1 MGDTGSLALGGF
13 ASCIGVFTG
22 NALYIAVVG
31 IMFVLSSITVIIQV
45 IYYKATGGKR
55 VFLMAPVH
63 HHFQEKGYSE
73 CKIAYAYAAVT
84 AVLGA
89 VCVLVPVSY
98 THLAHLPVRVRRQ
111 PRQVKAFANGRNGGE
126 KGGFF
131 RAHGR

>member
-22 NALYIAVVG
+22 NTLYIAVVG

-73 CKIAYAYAAVT
+73 SKIAYAYSVVT
-84 AVLGA
+84 ALLGA
-89 VCVLVPVSY
+89 LCVIAL
-98 THLAHLPVRVRRQ
+98 L
-111 PRQVKAFANGRNGGE
+111 
-126 KGGFF
+126 
-131 RAHGR
+131 